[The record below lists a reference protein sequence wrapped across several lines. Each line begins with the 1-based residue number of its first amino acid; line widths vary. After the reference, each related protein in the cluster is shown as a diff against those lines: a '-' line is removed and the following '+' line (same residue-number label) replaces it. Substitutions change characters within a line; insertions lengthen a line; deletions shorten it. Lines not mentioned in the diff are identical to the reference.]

1 MAFVG
6 VFSQNVNSSFCKMML
21 CHMYIALINFKGDT
35 IEKVGSLEKERSS
48 SKDKFETIQ
57 TFLTANKNEQR
68 EFKTTDLFE
77 FMIYEMFFLRYIG
90 IHFKKI
96 FTIHIKIL

>member
-6 VFSQNVNSSFCKMML
+6 IFAQNVNASFCKMML

-48 SKDKFETIQ
+48 PKDKFETIQ

-77 FMIYEMFFLRYIG
+77 FMIYE
-90 IHFKKI
+90 I
-96 FTIHIKIL
+96 FI